1 MPKHAIAWHNK
12 GIIFQKLNRYVEAL
26 ECYEN
31 SIDID
36 SNFVLPYNNK
46 AWVLATIGINSEAL
60 TVINKALK
68 MEPTDPRSMDTQVQY
83 FTT

>member
-1 MPKHAIAWHNK
+1 M
-12 GIIFQKLNRYVEAL
+12 AL
-26 ECYEN
+26 ETVLTDRLCQL
-31 SIDID
+31 ID

-68 MEPTDPRSMDTQVQY
+68 MEPTDPRSMDTRVQY